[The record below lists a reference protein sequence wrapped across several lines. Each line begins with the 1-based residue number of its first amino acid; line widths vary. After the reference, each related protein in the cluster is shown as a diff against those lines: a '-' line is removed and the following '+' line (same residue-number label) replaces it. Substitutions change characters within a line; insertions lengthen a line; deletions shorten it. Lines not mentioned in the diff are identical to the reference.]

1 MSKARSEE
9 RHVPDDIAA
18 HESCGDVFADL
29 DLPRPT
35 EADLEARAHHT
46 SPEKPRRVIEERW
59 AEDFIGDP
67 PWFDIPDYPP
77 KRTRTR
83 PPTLDAVLRK
93 AARAGLKVKG
103 AAIYADRVE
112 ITFGQPDATK
122 ADVEIDTP
130 DGLRRL
136 I

>member
-1 MSKARSEE
+1 M
-9 RHVPDDIAA
+9 
-18 HESCGDVFADL
+18 
-29 DLPRPT
+29 T
-35 EADLEARAHHT
+35 AHHT

-59 AEDFIGDP
+59 VEDALADDP
-67 PWFDIPDYPP
+67 GWNCVPDYPP
-77 KRTRTR
+77 KRPRTR

-93 AARAGLKVKG
+93 AAKAGMTVKG

-130 DGLRRL
+130 EQLRRL

>member
-9 RHVPDDIAA
+9 RQ
-18 HESCGDVFADL
+18 
-29 DLPRPT
+29 
-35 EADLEARAHHT
+35 
-46 SPEKPRRVIEERW
+46 RRVIEERW
-59 AEDFIGDP
+59 AEDFVGDP

-77 KRTRTR
+77 KPTR
-83 PPTLDAVLRK
+83 VRK
-93 AARAGLKVKG
+93 PNIKALVKEARRAGLKVKG